1 MNKTGFSLPVLVLLA
16 LVMWTLAGCQFTQS
30 PFALAVSSAG
40 AEFAA
45 AATTLSYVHSGKIST
60 QYARASFVNYRSQL
74 DGLDQQLPSQ
84 QGASGGASVA
94 HLLAFYKVAIRAVDN
109 PCLEASCNW
118 QAQVAAL
125 NSASQAFLK
134 AAGS

>member
-16 LVMWTLAGCQFTQS
+16 LLMWTLAGCQFTQS

-84 QGASGGASVA
+84 QGAPGKTTMN
-94 HLLAFYKVAIRAVDN
+94 HLLALYKVAIRAVDQ
-109 PCLEASCNW
+109 PCLAVSCNW

-125 NSASQAFLK
+125 NRASQAFLK
-134 AAGS
+134 VGGS

>member
-1 MNKTGFSLPVLVLLA
+1 MKKTGFSLPGLLA
-16 LVMWTLAGCQFTQS
+16 LLIWTLAGCQFTQS

-45 AATTLSYVHSGKIST
+45 AATTLSYVHSGKIT
-60 QYARASFVNYRSQL
+60 AQYARASFVNYRSQL

-84 QGASGGASVA
+84 QGAPGKTTMN
-94 HLLAFYKVAIRAVDN
+94 HLLALYKVAIRAVDQ
-109 PCLEASCNW
+109 PCLAVSCNW

-125 NSASQAFLK
+125 NRASQAFLK
-134 AAGS
+134 VGGS

>member
-1 MNKTGFSLPVLVLLA
+1 MNKTGFSLPALVLLA
-16 LVMWTLAGCQFTQS
+16 LLIWTLAGCQFTQS

-60 QYARASFVNYRSQL
+60 QYAQGSFVNYRSQL
-74 DGLDQQLPSQ
+74 DGLDRQLPSQ
-84 QGASGGASVA
+84 QGAPGRASIEQ
-94 HLLAFYKVAIRAVDN
+94 LLALYKVAIRAVDD
-109 PCLEASCNW
+109 PCLETSCNW

-125 NSASQAFLK
+125 NRASQAFLK

>member
-1 MNKTGFSLPVLVLLA
+1 MNKTGFSLPVLALLA
-16 LVMWTLAGCQFTQS
+16 LLMWTLAGCQFTQS

-60 QYARASFVNYRSQL
+60 QYAQGSFVNYRSQL
-74 DGLDQQLPSQ
+74 DGLDRQLPSQ
-84 QGASGGASVA
+84 QGAPGRASIEQ
-94 HLLAFYKVAIRAVDN
+94 LLALYKVAIRAVDD
-109 PCLEASCNW
+109 PCLETSCNW

-125 NSASQAFLK
+125 NRASQAFLK